1 MFGSMVGM
9 QSEAA
14 EIRRGIKKIDRKK
27 SQGKN
32 IMSASAKQ
40 GGHNKTKSDIFEMN
54 FYAHIISSGVIR
66 SLFVNLPVFASAVYD
81 HV

>member
-1 MFGSMVGM
+1 MCGSIVGI

-32 IMSASAKQ
+32 IMSACATQ
-40 GGHNKTKSDIFEMN
+40 GAIKRK
-54 FYAHIISSGVIR
+54 
-66 SLFVNLPVFASAVYD
+66 LFLPFCDFAIPV
-81 HV
+81 H